1 LQCVCFGLWQ
11 IYFGIM
17 PFGGLLAGVSEDL
30 LCCFQIALVTG
41 VCGNSITPFALQ
53 GLSDWQVAKTP

>member
-1 LQCVCFGLWQ
+1 
-11 IYFGIM
+11 M

-41 VCGNSITPFALQ
+41 VCGNSKPPFALQ